1 MTAPR
6 FHDVAVILSEASS
19 PEDVF
24 PSLRAGPRPGGLG
37 WRAALRGEYDRLR
50 GAIDPSSFAGDA
62 GARAAAET
70 LARRLDELYNE
81 ALAEAAG
88 ETAGYRDAPPAEA
101 AAPAKLEI
109 RTARGAYVA
118 TRVVTRGDLA
128 TIYAGRT
135 TSGAS
140 EPVIVKVALDRADN
154 DLLQDE
160 ASALELL
167 HSASGPQ
174 RKHLPRLLDRFQT
187 AEGLAGNV
195 LSLAEGV
202 DLLTVRE
209 RYPDGVPAE
218 HAVWMLRRLLSVVGY
233 AHSEGVIHGNIE
245 PSHVVIRPSDHNVV
259 LLDWCY
265 SIVAPGRTGRGF
277 KCENPDFSPPEVGQR
292 KPPIPASDLYS
303 VGRCAI
309 FLLGGDLGTGQ
320 LPPAVDDRLAR
331 FVAYLTRPSP
341 LQRAQD
347 AWEMFG
353 ELGRLRRAI
362 FGAHHFVPFEV

>member
-6 FHDVAVILSEASS
+6 FHDVAVLLSEASS

-24 PSLRAGPRPGGLG
+24 PCLRAGPRPGGLG
-37 WRAALRGEYDRLR
+37 WRSALRGEYDRLKS
-50 GAIDPSSFAGDA
+50 AIDPSAFASDA

-70 LARRLDELYNE
+70 LASRLDELYQE
-81 ALAEAAG
+81 ALGEG
-88 ETAGYRDAPPAEA
+88 SSETAGYREAPPAVPSS
-101 AAPAKLEI
+101 PAKLEI

-128 TIYAGRT
+128 TIYAGHT
-135 TSGAS
+135 VGGSS
-140 EPVIVKVALDRADN
+140 EPVIVKVAFERADN
-154 DLLQDE
+154 DLLHDE
-160 ASALELL
+160 AGALDLLQSAG
-167 HSASGPQ
+167 GPQ

-195 LSLAEGV
+195 ISWVEGV

-209 RYPDGVPAE
+209 RYPDGVPPE

-245 PSHVVIRPSDHNVV
+245 PSHVMIRPSDHNVV

-265 SIVAPGRTGRGF
+265 SIIAPGRTGRGF
-277 KCENPDFSPPEVGQR
+277 KCENPDYSPPEVGQR
-292 KPPIPASDLYS
+292 RPPIPASDLYA

-309 FLLGGDLGTGQ
+309 FLLGGDLATGK
-320 LPPAVDDRLAR
+320 LPAGIDDRLVR
-331 FVAYLTRPSP
+331 FVAYLTRSSP

-347 AWEMFG
+347 AWEMFE

-362 FGAHHFVPFEV
+362 FGAHRFTPFEV